1 MPEEPSPAEPP
12 SSDPST
18 HGSWAPLDPRAAAAD
33 PWVPAAPTYSLTADA
48 EPPVVGPTTGPA
60 HPPAGERRTR
70 RLATGL
76 VLVVALLL
84 CGGVGLGGYAL
95 LRPGDQPQAAP
106 PADDPWHEGDD
117 AAGASTAA
125 PEPPTPSTRPATTP
139 STGPGRS
146 SVVYEVT
153 GQGRADIL
161 YYDANGERVWLE
173 AARLPWRA
181 SIRTDRQDRV
191 MVQASRT
198 KDSGERPI
206 ACSVTVDGG
215 EPLTEETTSTGW
227 RASCFR

>member
-1 MPEEPSPAEPP
+1 MSEELPPAEP
-12 SSDPST
+12 SSPDPSAQRP
-18 HGSWAPLDPRAAAAD
+18 WAALDPRAAAAD
-33 PWVPAAPTYSLTADA
+33 PWVPAAPTYSVAADA
-48 EPPVVGPTTGPA
+48 EPPVVDPPTAPA
-60 HPPAGERRTR
+60 RPRAGERRTR
-70 RLATGL
+70 RLSTGL
-76 VLVVALLL
+76 ILVVALLL

-106 PADDPWHEGDD
+106 PADDPRHENDD
-117 AAGASTAA
+117 APGASTAA
-125 PEPPTPSTRPATTP
+125 PEPTPSTRPATTP

-146 SVVYEVT
+146 RVVYEVT

-161 YYDANGERVWLE
+161 YYDANGERVWLD

-215 EPLTEETTSTGW
+215 EPLTEETTATGW

>member
-1 MPEEPSPAEPP
+1 MPEELSPAEPP
-12 SSDPST
+12 SFDASAP
-18 HGSWAPLDPRAAAAD
+18 GPWAPLDPRAAAAD
-33 PWVPAAPTYSLTADA
+33 PWVPAAPTYSVTADA
-48 EPPVVGPTTGPA
+48 GPPVVGPTTGPA
-60 HPPAGERRTR
+60 RPPAGERRTR
-70 RLATGL
+70 RPATGL
-76 VLVVALLL
+76 ILVVALLL

-95 LRPGDQPQAAP
+95 LRPDDQPQAAA
-106 PADDPWHEGDD
+106 PADDPRHEDDD
-117 AAGASTAA
+117 AAAASTAA
-125 PEPPTPSTRPATTP
+125 PEPTSSTRPATTP

-161 YYDANGERVWLE
+161 YYDANGERVWLD

-181 SIRTDRQDRV
+181 SIRTDQPDRV

-198 KDSGERPI
+198 KDSGQRPI